1 MFFVAKQPFLFV
13 GKEELVRIPIFGY
26 LYKRAAILVD
36 RSSSKSRF
44 SVYNKASKVLSKGL
58 SVCIFPEK
66 EYSDQTILLNPFKK
80 GAFKLAIRHQLSICP
95 MVFLDCKRKFPWYTT
110 HGYPGQ
116 LRVIVHEPIST
127 IGMTDKDINKL
138 QEKTYNLIYDELKN
152 DPKQSAIEAIE
163 ICKKS
168 KL

>member
-1 MFFVAKQPFLFV
+1 
-13 GKEELVRIPIFGY
+13 
-26 LYKRAAILVD
+26 
-36 RSSSKSRF
+36 
-44 SVYNKASKVLSKGL
+44 
-58 SVCIFPEK
+58 
-66 EYSDQTILLNPFKK
+66 
-80 GAFKLAIRHQLSICP
+80 
-95 MVFLDCKRKFPWYTT
+95 
-110 HGYPGQ
+110 GQ